1 MVFSRRTWLTLCS
14 LTFAQGVENATCG
27 ADGSCDPNSLLQ
39 TVHKGRH
46 LSKGCVVGAHVT
58 CPGSDVSCAGNQC
71 CPPVQPNGPSII
83 CPSAAPDFHGCTNPV
98 KVEDCVSGD
107 TPAPA
112 PSPPA
117 PQAPAPTRSLPHTAA
132 SLTMRIVNKEW
143 SDGVVFCRGPQDA
156 LSTVYL
162 DAALTQ
168 SVHNSAVDCSEGTGN
183 DEYGSGVP
191 DLTTLCM
198 GLKKGESIDLFF
210 GEGGNWP
217 SGTCW
222 FQDIA
227 SNQQH
232 SLSMGPQYQS
242 QVEFTITT
250 VVSWDLTSVE
260 GVSGGV
266 TMNYTDGN
274 GKKTDVVALPGKF
287 TGSLLKIQ
295 PAPGI
300 GFPTVL
306 ADKHVYGECNCPVF
320 SPENPSCNTDAC
332 YTGCPG
338 SLADNPCG
346 QHRCRQWYA
355 KSYETSESYCGWL
368 YANNAETYCWAMD
381 EWKCIDATCGYG
393 AADQPSEDCSTVLGN
408 PNFAANTYSCGH
420 IKNQPA
426 YPSGV
431 WWTHAVGCTDKLV
444 QGVPT
449 PSCQEPVELS
459 ISASTICPGSTSE
472 QRDEWHSSMRM

>member
-1 MVFSRRTWLTLCS
+1 
-14 LTFAQGVENATCG
+14 
-27 ADGSCDPNSLLQ
+27 
-39 TVHKGRH
+39 
-46 LSKGCVVGAHVT
+46 
-58 CPGSDVSCAGNQC
+58 
-71 CPPVQPNGPSII
+71 
-83 CPSAAPDFHGCTNPV
+83 
-98 KVEDCVSGD
+98 
-107 TPAPA
+107 
-112 PSPPA
+112 
-117 PQAPAPTRSLPHTAA
+117 
-132 SLTMRIVNKEW
+132 
-143 SDGVVFCRGPQDA
+143 VFCRGPQDA

-449 PSCQEPVELS
+449 NPILPRAGGVID
-459 ISASTICPGSTSE
+459 ISFDNLPWLHE
-472 QRDEWHSSMRM
+472 